1 MEELSVSLYSCS
13 LNSFIRQLMF
23 GSQGNLEP
31 NHLENVKMKI
41 HFCTIVSEKMLL
53 RQFNKHN
60 WQILNLTSDIYE
72 LLFSF
77 AVRLVGGASNKQG
90 LVQVYYNNNW
100 HWVCGEQ
107 WDKHDSNVTCQ
118 WLGYSGSSEAYTDTA
133 RDGANGTTWM
143 TNVNC
148 TGDERSL
155 FSCVHDGWLGGSC
168 ASNQMAGV
176 RCTGPEG
183 NTNLFL

>member
-1 MEELSVSLYSCS
+1 M
-13 LNSFIRQLMF
+13 
-23 GSQGNLEP
+23 
-31 NHLENVKMKI
+31 
-41 HFCTIVSEKMLL
+41 
-53 RQFNKHN
+53 
-60 WQILNLTSDIYE
+60 
-72 LLFSF
+72 
-77 AVRLVGGASNKQG
+77 
-90 LVQVYYNNNW
+90 
-100 HWVCGEQ
+100 
-107 WDKHDSNVTCQ
+107 TCQ

-155 FSCVHDGWLGGSC
+155 FSCVHDGWLGESC